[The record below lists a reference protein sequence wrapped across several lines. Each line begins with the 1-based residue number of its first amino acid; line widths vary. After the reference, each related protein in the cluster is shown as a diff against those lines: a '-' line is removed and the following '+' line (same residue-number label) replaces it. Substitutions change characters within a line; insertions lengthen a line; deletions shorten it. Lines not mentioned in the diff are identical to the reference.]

1 MLLPALSLLI
11 ALCLQAHSD
20 GSADAV
26 RVEKNINR
34 GWTFNYFPEEKKSSG
49 VYEMP
54 DFDDSSWSAIALPH
68 TWQTYETTHELH
80 PYIRNAAASDNP
92 YWWNGWGWYRK
103 HITIAE
109 EHRGK
114 RVRFEFDGV
123 QKYSEIYLNGV
134 LLDTHKGG
142 FTSFY
147 ADATEAVR
155 FGQDNVLVVAVNNTL
170 SDRYRIP
177 PMNAGNWV
185 VYGGITRDVRIVL
198 TDPVNIPFQGS
209 CKHEGGTFIKTLKAN
224 SSKADVEMLTY
235 VWNQDGK
242 DREVTL
248 RTTIL
253 SPDGK
258 KIASASESR
267 RIVAGELSCFTRIFE
282 KIKKPQLW
290 SPDSPSL
297 YKAVSEVITDG
308 RVADR
313 FDTEFGIR
321 TISWDYDAHR
331 LVLNGKITHLHGINR
346 HEEYVWLGQAFP
358 KWIAQRDM
366 EDMKH
371 GLDINYMRTAHYP
384 NDPSVYAFMDRN
396 GICINEELPNI
407 KNQDFSDAVQEQNC
421 REMIRRDRNHPCI
434 IIWSMGN
441 ETNKACDSRF
451 AYEEDKTRII
461 TVRQPYNES
470 YNPEFCRHTDKEMP
484 VESYLR
490 CTIKGWYDRDDAP
503 YEPSDGQWAGTEYW
517 QHKVSREKGAP
528 ISEHNGTVWLYAD
541 HGADREYTDA
551 PLKHVN
557 PKGWVDSW
565 RNPKYIYYLW
575 QANFSRTPMVH
586 IQPHFWREK
595 YLGTRKT
602 ITIDSNCS
610 LVELFVNNEK
620 LGELRPSA
628 ANDFCVEFK
637 EVPVSRGEIKA
648 VGTHAN
654 GTVVTDRVIMS
665 GVPAALTIT
674 PSHETMMASPDNIL
688 EVKVDIVDAGGN
700 HVYGANNPLQ
710 FHVEG
715 PATLV
720 GPDIYIS
727 DREKHEEFEGTMYID
742 VPVTNLVRATGQ
754 PGTVTVSVSSAGL
767 RGASVSVP
775 VLPFREVQVAGISEP
790 TLNPDGRGPVAINTE
805 EANFIEA
812 PQVLRKFAGE
822 ISFPAS
828 QAASFRSNL
837 DAFIKGENPAVTGNE
852 PGYGYLLDALCG
864 ILTSTAAY
872 TGTKGYVVAD
882 DYNFLVH
889 QFNTCQAI
897 TGKVSRLKVGQ
908 AYKTWLTDYFAR
920 TIVKEGKDRNYI
932 SVCNTLDRIPAGGK
946 VVNVGSECQLRD
958 LYASNYPGTGL
969 GADALKK
976 VYKFAV
982 AINPEITFK
991 SVRNKKTKERTDYYT
1006 VKEGAVVLLPD
1017 PAVIIESGASL
1028 EKKL

>member
-541 HGADREYTDA
+541 HGADRAYLHRRKRVHRHRHGRRRSVASAAGSVVTVLRHAERIYRLRHVAFRLVLSAETRHVQRRA
-551 PLKHVN
+551 RLARYLRIAFVIPLKRSSRAVRLYRRQAVLTCTYLQRH
-557 PKGWVDSW
+557 W
-565 RNPKYIYYLW
+565 RRCRG
-575 QANFSRTPMVH
+575 RTFHYAPVRRRGRRACVQRLRH
-586 IQPHFWREK
+586 RVAVFA
-595 YLGTRKT
+595 
-602 ITIDSNCS
+602 
-610 LVELFVNNEK
+610 LVRYVRL
-620 LGELRPSA
+620 
-628 ANDFCVEFK
+628 
-637 EVPVSRGEIKA
+637 
-648 VGTHAN
+648 
-654 GTVVTDRVIMS
+654 
-665 GVPAALTIT
+665 
-674 PSHETMMASPDNIL
+674 
-688 EVKVDIVDAGGN
+688 
-700 HVYGANNPLQ
+700 HVYA
-710 FHVEG
+710 
-715 PATLV
+715 A
-720 GPDIYIS
+720 
-727 DREKHEEFEGTMYID
+727 R
-742 VPVTNLVRATGQ
+742 RAY
-754 PGTVTVSVSSAGL
+754 L
-767 RGASVSVP
+767 RV
-775 VLPFREVQVAGISEP
+775 
-790 TLNPDGRGPVAINTE
+790 
-805 EANFIEA
+805 
-812 PQVLRKFAGE
+812 
-822 ISFPAS
+822 
-828 QAASFRSNL
+828 
-837 DAFIKGENPAVTGNE
+837 
-852 PGYGYLLDALCG
+852 
-864 ILTSTAAY
+864 
-872 TGTKGYVVAD
+872 
-882 DYNFLVH
+882 
-889 QFNTCQAI
+889 
-897 TGKVSRLKVGQ
+897 
-908 AYKTWLTDYFAR
+908 
-920 TIVKEGKDRNYI
+920 
-932 SVCNTLDRIPAGGK
+932 
-946 VVNVGSECQLRD
+946 
-958 LYASNYPGTGL
+958 
-969 GADALKK
+969 
-976 VYKFAV
+976 
-982 AINPEITFK
+982 
-991 SVRNKKTKERTDYYT
+991 
-1006 VKEGAVVLLPD
+1006 
-1017 PAVIIESGASL
+1017 
-1028 EKKL
+1028 